1 VLGRSLKPIV
11 DDESA
16 ARSTVACVLAEDEV
30 GPLLH
35 HLGACPHLELSALCL
50 LGRDQA
56 QADTL
61 ARRVAVPV
69 HTRWD
74 QFVAAC
80 NAGLIVISGDR
91 RLLTREIAF
100 AIVELALNG
109 AAVCSLTQF
118 IAAREQAPRAIPER
132 QIVDRLL
139 EVVDAES
146 PGRRIKRGLDVALAG
161 IGLLFLAPLLGLIA
175 LAIKLDSPGPMLLM
189 QERLG
194 QWRRPFPCLK
204 FRTMCPDAERHT
216 GPVWATADDPRI
228 TRVGRFLRLSR
239 MDELPQLI
247 NVLRGE
253 MSLVGARPIRRHF
266 AEQLADLV
274 PFYDLRF
281 LEKPGL
287 TGWAQVKYRYSSSFA
302 EQIQK
307 FYYDYYY
314 IRKRSVALDLY
325 IMLLTAA
332 VMVRMKGA

>member
-1 VLGRSLKPIV
+1 VLGRDLKLIA
-11 DDESA
+11 DGESA
-16 ARSTVACVLAEDEV
+16 AKSSLACVLAEDEV
-30 GPLLH
+30 EPLLH
-35 HLGACPHLELSALCL
+35 HLSGFPHVALSALCL
-50 LGRDQA
+50 LGQDEVR
-56 QADTL
+56 AD
-61 ARRVAVPV
+61 AWSRQVAVPV
-69 HTRWD
+69 YTRWD
-74 QFVAAC
+74 DFATAC
-80 NAGLIVISGDR
+80 NAGLIVVSGDW
-91 RLLTREIAF
+91 RLITREIAF

-118 IAAREQAPRAIPER
+118 IGAREHTPRSIPER
-132 QIVDRLL
+132 QVVDHLL

-146 PGRRIKRGLDVALAG
+146 PGRRIKRALDLSLAS
-161 IGLLFLAPLLGLIA
+161 IGLLFLAPLLCLVA
-175 LAIKLDSPGPMLLM
+175 LAIKLDSPGPVFLM

-194 QWRRPFPCLK
+194 RWRRAFPCLK
-204 FRTMCPDAERHT
+204 FRTMCEDAERHT

-228 TRVGRFLRLSR
+228 TRVGRFLRKSR

-253 MSLVGARPIRRHF
+253 VSLVGTRPIHRHF

-287 TGWAQVKYRYSSSFA
+287 TGWAQVKYRYSLSFT
-302 EQIQK
+302 EQIEK
-307 FYYDYYY
+307 FYFDYYY
-314 IRKRSVALDLY
+314 IRNRSVALDLY